1 MNRRRPLDITII
13 ASLMIVFGLA
23 EIVTGFTHNFF
34 GLHTA
39 QGAASAYI
47 GAIIGALYAAAGLL
61 ILTMKRYAAIL
72 AIALLL
78 VVVAGRVAMVM
89 TRLYPVGN
97 FRQTAAIVVGTSI
110 AAGFAIYIGI
120 RRSAFR

>member
-1 MNRRRPLDITII
+1 MDRRRPLDFTII

-39 QGAASAYI
+39 QGAASSYI
-47 GAIIGALYAAAGLL
+47 GAVIGALYAAAGLL
-61 ILTMKRYAAIL
+61 ILTVNRYAAIL
-72 AIALLL
+72 AIVLLV
-78 VVVAGRVAMVM
+78 VVVAGRIAMVISG
-89 TRLYPVGN
+89 LYPVGT
-97 FRQTAAIVVGTSI
+97 FRQNAAIVLGTSI
-110 AAGFAIYIGI
+110 AAGFAIYIGV

>member
-1 MNRRRPLDITII
+1 MDRRRPLDITII
-13 ASLMIVFGLA
+13 ASLMIAFGLA
-23 EIVTGFTHNFF
+23 EIITGFTHSFL

-47 GAIIGALYAAAGLL
+47 VTIIGALYAAAGFL
-61 ILTMKRYAAIL
+61 ILTMTRHRAIL
-72 AIALLL
+72 AIALLV
-78 VVVAGRVAMVM
+78 VVVAGRIAMVM
-89 TRLYPVGN
+89 SGLYPVGT
-97 FRQTAAIVVGTSI
+97 FKQTAAIVLGTSI

>member
-1 MNRRRPLDITII
+1 MNPRRPLDITII

-34 GLHTA
+34 GLNTA
-39 QGAASAYI
+39 QGAAAAYI

-72 AIALLL
+72 AIAFLL

-89 TRLYPVGN
+89 TRLYPVEN
-97 FRQTAAIVVGTSI
+97 FRQTAAIILGTSI
-110 AAGFAIYIGI
+110 AAGFAVYMGI

>member
-1 MNRRRPLDITII
+1 MDQRRPLDVTII

-23 EIVTGFTHNFF
+23 EIITGFTHNFF

-39 QGAASAYI
+39 QGATSTYI
-47 GAIIGALYAAAGLL
+47 GAIIGALYAAAGFL
-61 ILTMKRYAAIL
+61 IFTMNRHMAIL
-72 AIALLL
+72 AIMLL
-78 VVVAGRVAMVM
+78 VVVIVGRIAMVM
-89 TRLYPVGN
+89 SGLYPVET
-97 FRQTAAIVVGTSI
+97 FRQTAAIVLGTSI